1 MSEKITILY
10 YALWLAQPVLQT
22 VIAVAMLRRGQHREF
37 KYFFA
42 YVVMQIVTFA
52 VVFTTYRYF
61 PSGVFYASWTSTAI
75 SVALGFKVIH
85 EAFLDVFRP
94 FHTLRDLG
102 TVLFKWAGLVMLLV
116 AGVVSITTN
125 SSDTAPWVQAITTAQ
140 RFVRIIQVGMVL
152 FLLFFAR
159 YLGVSRRQHSFGIAL
174 GFGSFAVVELTLIA
188 SWAGDHLSGLGVNLL
203 NMGAYNAA
211 LFIWLGYTLAK
222 SPARDAAFTLL
233 RPQRWEQSLSDIQ
246 HPLPADSLIPMFE
259 GMVDRAL
266 SRTRVA
272 PSPAPESSTATRAT
286 VVPMNALS
294 ISGLIEHVGSKR

>member
-10 YALWLAQPVLQT
+10 YALWVAHPVLQT
-22 VIAVAMLRRGQHREF
+22 VIAIAMFRRGQHREF
-37 KYFFA
+37 KFFFA
-42 YVVMQIVTFA
+42 YIVTQIMTFA
-52 VVFTTYRYF
+52 VVFPTYRYNY
-61 PSGVFYASWTSTAI
+61 SAAFYVSWTSTAI
-75 SVALGFKVIH
+75 SVALGFAVIH

-116 AGVVSITTN
+116 AGVVSVST
-125 SSDTAPWVQAITTAQ
+125 SSSQTAAWVQAIMTAQ
-140 RFVRIIQVGMVL
+140 RCVRIIQVGMVL

-174 GFGSFAVVELTLIA
+174 GFGAFAVVELTLIA

-222 SPARDAAFTLL
+222 SPARDAASTLL

-266 SRTRVA
+266 SRTRVS
-272 PSPAPESSTATRAT
+272 PSVATENGGAATTTRAT
-286 VVPMNALS
+286 VVPMNA
-294 ISGLIEHVGSKR
+294 